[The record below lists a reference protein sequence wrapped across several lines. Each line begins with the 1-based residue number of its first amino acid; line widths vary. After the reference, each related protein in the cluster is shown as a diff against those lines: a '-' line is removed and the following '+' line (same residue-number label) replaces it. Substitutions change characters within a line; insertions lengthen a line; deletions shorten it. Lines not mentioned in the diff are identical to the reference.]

1 MEQTYST
8 KQIIISLFIVVA
20 VILAFYGITVVLTN
34 NKEKETSVPNDSNE
48 AVIQYDEI
56 IVGEIFNQSESEYY
70 VLAYN
75 DNSNSQEYISNL
87 NTYSEL
93 EGATKSYEI
102 DLTNAFNKKYVSSE
116 SDFEGQFPI
125 FSETTLVKVV
135 NKQIVETYTG
145 TDINTQIENMTKSIK
160 E

>member
-70 VLAYN
+70 VLAYD

-125 FSETTLVKVV
+125 FSETTLVKIV

>member
-20 VILAFYGITVVLTN
+20 VILIFYGITVVLTN

-70 VLAYN
+70 VLAYD

>member
-125 FSETTLVKVV
+125 FSETTLVKIV

>member
-20 VILAFYGITVVLTN
+20 VILIFYGITVLLTN

-56 IVGEIFNQSESEYY
+56 IVGEIYNQSESEYY
-70 VLAYN
+70 VLAYD

-125 FSETTLVKVV
+125 FSETTLVKIV

>member
-20 VILAFYGITVVLTN
+20 VILIFYGITVLLTN

-56 IVGEIFNQSESEYY
+56 IVGEIYNQSESEYY

>member
-70 VLAYN
+70 VLVYD

-125 FSETTLVKVV
+125 FSETTLVKIV